1 MMAASAASGAVTA
14 VLDREAA
21 MVAVMAASA
30 ESEAVAA
37 VVDREAATAAM
48 AAAAATAAVKAAM
61 VAVMAASAESE
72 AVAAVVDR
80 EAVAAATAATAATA
94 AAAAVKAARAKQVAV
109 AASMRTLGGGGC
121 RKVSGHKQMPQV
133 HTRNGCRCRAR
144 TGLPNART
152 HCRSRVPLGRQ
163 RRRIPLGQMQQ
174 SHGLELSG
182 LPAWRHHIAGPWK
195 RTRHH
200 RSCEQ
205 HQESRWAPA
214 DAQCP
219 LPLFASQHV

>member
-1 MMAASAASGAVTA
+1 MAASAASGAVTA

-37 VVDREAATAAM
+37 VVDRE
-48 AAAAATAAVKAAM
+48 
-61 VAVMAASAESE
+61 
-72 AVAAVVDR
+72 
-80 EAVAAATAATAATA
+80 AATAATAATA

-133 HTRNGCRCRAR
+133 HTRKACRRCVR

-152 HCRSRVPLGRQ
+152 H
-163 RRRIPLGQMQQ
+163 
-174 SHGLELSG
+174 
-182 LPAWRHHIAGPWK
+182 
-195 RTRHH
+195 
-200 RSCEQ
+200 
-205 HQESRWAPA
+205 
-214 DAQCP
+214 
-219 LPLFASQHV
+219 